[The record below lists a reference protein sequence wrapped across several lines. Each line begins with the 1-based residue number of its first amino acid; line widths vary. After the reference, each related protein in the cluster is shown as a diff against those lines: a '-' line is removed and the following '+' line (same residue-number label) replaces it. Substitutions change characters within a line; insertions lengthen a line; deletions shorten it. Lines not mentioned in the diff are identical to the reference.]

1 MFQMVSK
8 NWTYKGNVSSFP
20 LKIGHVIK
28 MYPFAEHFL
37 IKIYFTNLEL
47 FSPAKFKPH

>member
-8 NWTYKGNVSSFP
+8 NWTYKGDVSNFTV
-20 LKIGHVIK
+20 KIGHVIK
-28 MYPFAEHFL
+28 ICPFSEHFL

-47 FSPAKFKPH
+47 FSPTKFKPD